1 MGVLQETAPIGSRG
15 SSEPKAPC
23 QNPKQ
28 GYSKQG
34 LSFKRE
40 GLKKHDLEEIRS
52 DEIRFDE
59 GALTGSTIAS
69 RQVVIIVLVSDIP
82 KHAR

>member
-15 SSEPKAPC
+15 ASEPKAPC
-23 QNPKQ
+23 QNPKK

-59 GALTGSTIAS
+59 EALTGFTITS
-69 RQVVIIVLVSDIP
+69 RQVVIIVII
-82 KHAR
+82 